1 MQSLDEFF
9 DDLNTAVK
17 ATDCVDNDFFA
28 TVRAQQLTVDDVQK
42 FADQY
47 YLYIRTFPKIL
58 AGLSHRVDNE
68 EIRKEL
74 AKTVVSELGGGGEG
88 GMGHYKMFENA
99 CAPLGIDIAEAG
111 SIEYLPETTALVEG
125 IRTLFLEGSIEA
137 ALGGHYTI
145 ELSGL
150 PMIKSLYE
158 GFRPLPGSN
167 VESMEYFY
175 LHLLIERE
183 HVEWIHAAVEQA
195 TGGQESREEIRRGAL
210 HIAELLGDFWGAL
223 HREIVQQ
230 PVAA

>member
-9 DDLNTAVK
+9 SELNTAVK
-17 ATDCVDNDFFA
+17 ATDCVENDFFA
-28 TVRAQQLTVDDVQK
+28 AFRDKQFDVAAVQK

-58 AGLSHRVDNE
+58 AGLSARVDNE

-88 GMGHYKMFENA
+88 GMGHYKMFKNA
-99 CAPLGIDIAEAG
+99 CAALDIDVAPVG
-111 SIEYLPETTALVEG
+111 TVEYLPETTALVEG
-125 IRTLFLEGSIEA
+125 IRELFLEGSIEA

-158 GFRPLPGSN
+158 GFRELEGSN
-167 VESMEYFY
+167 VESLEYFY

-195 TGGQESREEIRRGAL
+195 TGGEESRSEIRRGAL
-210 HIAELLGDFWGAL
+210 LIAELLGNFWAGV
-223 HREIVQQ
+223 HRELLRQ
-230 PVAA
+230 PAGV